1 MGIKCYGLTASALRC
16 PAANSK
22 RTQWIYPDSF
32 FRIAAGAGGPHT
44 LSTVMHLGK
53 YSANYLAIGLTS
65 TKNTGH
71 KRKSL
76 QKLARAAT
84 HIVPKKTFTC
94 KAKRQISP
102 THQILIY
109 IVQGD
114 KILMNKDER
123 DTYWVPYIWY
133 HKQTDSRPMS
143 ALKHALRNMQVSVD
157 DIKLKNWAHL
167 SMQETN
173 MWSMLHIFR

>member
-1 MGIKCYGLTASALRC
+1 MVVKINGKVLITKTADDDFWVPMARIGDYPSLHCAWELLTQLGLKDFVGQLSFLGTQVLQLLTGVHVVIKCYGLTASALRC
-16 PAANSK
+16 PTANSK

-84 HIVPKKTFTC
+84 HFGPKKNLYLQGQTPDITN
-94 KAKRQISP
+94 SSD
-102 THQILIY
+102 TH
-109 IVQGD
+109 VHCT
-114 KILMNKDER
+114 R
-123 DTYWVPYIWY
+123 
-133 HKQTDSRPMS
+133 
-143 ALKHALRNMQVSVD
+143 
-157 DIKLKNWAHL
+157 
-167 SMQETN
+167 
-173 MWSMLHIFR
+173 